1 MSPPKDLQSSIR
13 EHLWREEK
21 PPENTDRAQLAR
33 LGLDIN
39 RDKLNAFIEKI
50 APNTGHEHDD
60 DGFIIPTLHN
70 VQLHLWA
77 TEERIEVRA
86 KVHGVPVA
94 PTAPRGHTRSI
105 LERCAEQICDGI
117 ASIPNPLMD
126 QTPAWARAAVDHE
139 LAMRAEYFASLA
151 GTSKAL
157 ALSNAIAAVEEEL
170 VRRGATSP
178 EYVIPAL
185 MEAGLSCSWVKDRP
199 PGEVPFVGCAPAL
212 RALVYA
218 LGRAGAVPYVHLEAS
233 FDGDGPHK
241 LSVGGEVVAC
251 EKYDL
256 ITSLHGFV
264 TRPSAQSFDF
274 LLGALAR
281 IENPAEIIGDGP
293 IASWCREQIKAQR

>member
-1 MSPPKDLQSSIR
+1 M
-13 EHLWREEK
+13 
-21 PPENTDRAQLAR
+21 NTDRTQLSR
-33 LGLDIN
+33 LGLDKH
-39 RDKLNAFIEKI
+39 RHDLNAFIESI
-50 APNTGHEHDD
+50 SPNTGHDHDD
-60 DGFIIPTLHN
+60 GAFTIPTLHN

-178 EYVIPAL
+178 EYTIPTL
-185 MEAGLSCSWVKDRP
+185 MEIGLSCQWVKERP
-199 PGEVPFVGCAPAL
+199 PGEVPFIGHAPAL
-212 RALVYA
+212 KALVYA
-218 LGRAGAVPYVHLEAS
+218 LGRAGAVPYVHLEAN
-233 FDGDGPHK
+233 FNAEGPHK
-241 LSVGGEVVAC
+241 LSVGGEVLSS

-256 ITSLHGFV
+256 IVNLHGFV
-264 TRPSAQSFDF
+264 THPSAVSFDV
-274 LLGALAR
+274 LLGALGR
-281 IENPAEIIGDGP
+281 IKNPAEIIGDGP